1 MFQLVLQFDCESLQA
16 IDDIVELEDELIMLI
31 GESADVDGHD
41 IGSDEANIFI
51 HTLQPVETF
60 KKCHA
65 LLKSKGQKIANF
77 RAAYRSLAG
86 SPYTMLYPDDLAKF
100 RVA

>member
-1 MFQLVLQFDCESLQA
+1 MFQLVLQFDCESAEAFAA
-16 IDDIVELEDELIMLI
+16 IVRIEEQLILLL
-31 GESADVDGHD
+31 GESAEVDGHD
-41 IGSDEANIFI
+41 SGSEEANIFI
-51 HTLQPVETF
+51 HTLDPIESF

-65 LLKSKGQKIANF
+65 FLKSKSSKAANY

-86 SPYTMLYPDDLAKF
+86 NEYTVLYPAGSTEF